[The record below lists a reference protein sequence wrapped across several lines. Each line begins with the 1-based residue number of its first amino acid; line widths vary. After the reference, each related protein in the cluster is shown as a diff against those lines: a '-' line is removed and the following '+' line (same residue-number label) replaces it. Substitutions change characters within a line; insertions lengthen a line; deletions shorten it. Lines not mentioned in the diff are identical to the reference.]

1 MDLEESIPTYGD
13 ANLEPA
19 TRDLVRAVA
28 ESGSLRLA
36 VRLLHDRGALRAVR
50 FSVAHDEFCHDA
62 MVEIADPR
70 WLCLSTT

>member
-1 MDLEESIPTYGD
+1 MEPEESIPTFGAAD
-13 ANLEPA
+13 LEPA

-28 ESGSLRLA
+28 GSGTLRLA

-62 MVEIADPR
+62 IVEIAGPR